1 MNSTRTGL
9 FAFIMGA
16 ALVLSG
22 CNGGGTS
29 STPPA
34 QPTNLSGDYAGS
46 VQDSATGTSAA
57 TATFAQHGSNAG
69 GTLTTTVSGSPL
81 NAQVTFAIAS
91 SNAITGSMVIDEAN
105 GTTCT
110 FGFSGTYNAS
120 ANVLSGSYTAV
131 TNCSGQHGTY
141 TLTQQCTD
149 TITSAERRAM
159 GLTPC

>member
-1 MNSTRTGL
+1 MIRTSTGL
-9 FAFIMGA
+9 LAFVLA
-16 ALVLSG
+16 PALVLSG

-34 QPTNLSGDYAGS
+34 QPSNLSGDYVGS

-57 TATFAQHGSNAG
+57 TATFAQHGSTAG
-69 GTLTTTVSGSPL
+69 GTLTTTVAGNPL

-91 SNAITGSMVIDEAN
+91 SNAITGSMVIDEPD
-105 GTTCT
+105 GTTCS
-110 FGFSGTYNAS
+110 FSTSGSYNAA
-120 ANVLSGSYTAV
+120 ANVLNGTYTAV
-131 TNCSGQHGTY
+131 TNCTGQHGTY

-149 TITSAERRAM
+149 TITSVDRRTM

>member
-1 MNSTRTGL
+1 MNRTRTAL
-9 FAFIMGA
+9 LVFALGA

-22 CNGGGTS
+22 CGGGGTS

-34 QPTNLSGDYAGS
+34 QPSNLSGDYIGS

-69 GTLTTTVSGSPL
+69 GTLTTTVAGNPL
-81 NAQVTFAIAS
+81 NAQVTFSIAS
-91 SNAITGSMVIDEAN
+91 SNAITGSMVIDEPD

-110 FGFSGTYNAS
+110 FGFSGAYNAA
-120 ANVLSGSYTAV
+120 ANVLTGSYTAA

-149 TITSAERRAM
+149 TITSADRRAM